1 MNMNGALRKHTEI
14 LCAIAAI
21 VAALLLMVS
30 ILSISDTSA
39 AADTVEKDSTDT
51 TGNTYIDINGDFK
64 LKYTVVSSTDKT
76 VKISGYS
83 YSGTTATSVT
93 FPAKIVYDSV
103 EYQVIGIPDDSS
115 YWSTNPFMKTA
126 KVSELTIEVSYSSYA
141 LPSDF
146 MKNNTYLTKVI
157 FKVEGDD
164 PEGNGKVSIGD
175 SAFDGCTKLVDL
187 TLPEVLSQ
195 VGMTV
200 FANCTKLGSD
210 CTSNNP
216 FIFNTKIVKYKSGSD
231 VSREKCYLFTG
242 CTGLVYLELGKN
254 VNIIDGIFS
263 PRDSGG
269 VSYSGCSSIK
279 VIYNAGTK
287 ISQGDVEASV
297 VESGS
302 YNVLIFYFCGGDL
315 TQGATISG
323 TSFTMPKGTLND
335 IEIPSWTPRDGTNK
349 YLGGVEYSSFS
360 PWSTSTADDSYYYFT
375 LYGSCTVNYHVTYKD
390 SSGNVVT
397 STVSQEVVCMYNSL
411 LYGKDNYP
419 DSTVSGKM
427 SSSFEWTSS
436 TGTKY
441 LSGQSV
447 TIYSDLDLYL
457 NLDSTTSG
465 DITITYKF
473 DYTQVTTSSGKTTY
487 TVYTY
492 TAKITAST
500 GASVSLLTNSG
511 FKNYITGTA
520 AYDAKNAFSSY
531 NLWAAP
537 DGTVYNMGGSATIYG
552 DITLTPVKSG
562 YTVVYYS
569 NTTADE
575 VLTFNSARASVTI
588 NANTFFN
595 GNAHFVCWNT
605 AKDGSGTNYYPEDV
619 TTITG
624 TLALYAIWST
634 DTKIDVTYNLYKDS
648 TGKYVSETD
657 TYTYGDLVNLP
668 NFLRRG
674 YTLVGWSYTQS
685 QHVNFAT
692 GSQVTMLKDLTL
704 YAVWSENQLTIVVD
718 NKLVSVKDIGPL
730 TYGYTVLG
738 DLVSGDTVK
747 LTVTLKDADGN
758 VVENPTAVGVYTI
771 EAGYQVFDSNGKDV
785 TGEYYSGYDGSTP
798 VTFQCYSGFLAIY
811 SGNPSIIIG

>member
-83 YSGTTATSVT
+83 YSGTTATAVT

-103 EYQVIGIPDDSS
+103 EYQVIGIPDDSA
-115 YWSTNPFMKTA
+115 YWTTNPFMKTA
-126 KVSELTIEVSYSSYA
+126 KVSELTIEVSYSSYV

-146 MKNNTYLTKVI
+146 MKNNTYLTKVT

-164 PEGNGKVSIGD
+164 SEGNGKVSIGD
-175 SAFDGCTKLVDL
+175 SAFDGCTNLVDL

-195 VGMTV
+195 VGVTI

-210 CTSNNP
+210 CTSENP
-216 FIFNTKIVKYKSGSD
+216 FIFNTKIVKYKSSEYD
-231 VSREKCYLFTG
+231 KCYLFTS

-263 PRDSGG
+263 PRNDRG
-269 VSYSGCSSIK
+269 VVYSGCSSIK
-279 VIYNAGTK
+279 VVYNAGTK

-473 DYTQVTTSSGKTTY
+473 DYTRVTTSSGKTTY

-492 TAKITAST
+492 TAKITASAGT
-500 GASVSLLTNSG
+500 SVSLLTNSG

-520 AYDAKNAFSSY
+520 ASSAKSAFSSY

-537 DGTVYNMGGSATIYG
+537 DGTVYNMGGSATFYG
-552 DITLTPVKSG
+552 DITLTPVVSK

-595 GNAHFVCWNT
+595 GNEHFVCWNT

-758 VVENPTAVGVYTI
+758 VVKNPTAVGVYTI

>member
-39 AADTVEKDSTDT
+39 AVDTVEKDSTDT

-83 YSGTTATSVT
+83 YSGTTATAVT

-103 EYQVIGIPDDSS
+103 EYQVIGIPDDSA
-115 YWSTNPFMKTA
+115 YWTTNPFMKTA
-126 KVSELTIEVSYSSYA
+126 KVSELTIEVSYSSYV

-146 MKNNTYLTKVI
+146 MKNNTYLTKVT

-175 SAFDGCTKLVDL
+175 SAFDGCTNLVDL

-195 VGMTV
+195 VGVTI

-210 CTSNNP
+210 CTSENP
-216 FIFNTKIVKYKSGSD
+216 FIFNTKIVKYKSSEYD
-231 VSREKCYLFTG
+231 KCYLFTG

-263 PRDSGG
+263 PRNDRG
-269 VSYSGCSSIK
+269 VVYSGCSSIK
-279 VIYNAGTK
+279 VVYNAGTK

-315 TQGATISG
+315 TKGATISG

-465 DITITYKF
+465 DITITYQF
-473 DYTQVTTSSGKTTY
+473 DYTYVYTDWKTQKTTY

-492 TAKITAST
+492 TAKITASAGT
-500 GASVSLLTNSG
+500 SVSLLTNSG
-511 FKNYITGTA
+511 FQNYITGTA
-520 AYDAKNAFSSY
+520 AYDAKSAFSSY
-531 NLWAAP
+531 DLWAAP
-537 DGTVYNMGGSATIYG
+537 DGTVYNMGGSATFYG
-552 DITLTPVKSG
+552 DITLTPVVSK

-605 AKDGSGTNYYPEDV
+605 DKDGSGTNYYPEDV
-619 TTITG
+619 TTISG
-624 TLALYAIWST
+624 TLALYAIWSI
-634 DTKIDVTYNLYKDS
+634 DTEIDVTYNLYKDS

>member
-21 VAALLLMVS
+21 AAALLLMVS

-39 AADTVEKDSTDT
+39 AADTVEKDSSDT

-83 YSGTTATSVT
+83 YSGTTATAVT

-115 YWSTNPFMKTA
+115 YWKTDPFMRTA
-126 KVSELTIEVSYSSYA
+126 KVSELTIEVSYSSYV

-146 MKNNTYLTKVI
+146 MKNNTYLTKVT

-164 PEGNGKVSIGD
+164 PEGNGKVSLGD
-175 SAFDGCTKLVDL
+175 SAFDGCTNLIDL
-187 TLPEVLSQ
+187 TLPEVLTQ

-200 FANCTKLGSD
+200 FANCTKLGSQN
-210 CTSNNP
+210 TSENP
-216 FIFNTKIVKYKSGSD
+216 FIFNTKIVGYKAGSD
-231 VSREKCYLFTG
+231 ITRDKCYLFTG

-254 VNIIDGIFS
+254 VNTVTGIFS
-263 PRDSGG
+263 PRTDTGH
-269 VSYSGCSSIK
+269 SGCSSIK
-279 VIYNAGTK
+279 VVYNAGTK

-315 TQGATISG
+315 TKGATISG

-360 PWSTSTADDSYYYFT
+360 PWSASTADDSYYYFT

-465 DITITYKF
+465 DITITYQF
-473 DYTQVTTSSGKTTY
+473 DYTYVYTDWKTQKTTY

-492 TAKITAST
+492 TAKITASAGT
-500 GASVSLLTNSG
+500 SVSLLTNSG
-511 FKNYITGTA
+511 FQNYITGTA
-520 AYDAKNAFSSY
+520 ASYAKSAFSSY
-531 NLWAAP
+531 DLWAAP
-537 DGTVYNMGGSATIYG
+537 DGTVYNMGGSTVFYG
-552 DITLTPVKSG
+552 NMTLTPVDSE

-575 VLTFNSARASVTI
+575 VLKFNSARASVTI

-605 AKDGSGTNYYPEDV
+605 VKDGSGTNYYPEDV

-634 DTKIDVTYNLYKDS
+634 DTEINVTYNLYKDS

-704 YAVWSENQLTIVVD
+704 YAVWSENQLTIIVD

-785 TGEYYSGYDGSTP
+785 TGEYYSGYDGTP

>member
-14 LCAIAAI
+14 LCAIATIA
-21 VAALLLMVS
+21 AALLLMVS

-39 AADTVEKDSTDT
+39 AADTVVKDSSDT

-83 YSGTTATSVT
+83 YSGSTATAVT
-93 FPAKIVYDSV
+93 FPAKIVYDSI
-103 EYQVIGIPDDSS
+103 EYQVIGIPDDSA
-115 YWSTNPFMKTA
+115 YWTTDPFMKTA
-126 KVSELTIEVSYSSYA
+126 KVSELTIEVCYSSYV

-146 MKNNTYLTKVI
+146 MKNNTYLTKVT

-175 SAFDGCTKLVDL
+175 SAFDGCTNLVDL

-195 VGMTV
+195 VGITV

-279 VIYNAGTK
+279 LIYNAGTK
-287 ISQGDVEASV
+287 ISQGDVESSV

-465 DITITYKF
+465 NITITYKF
-473 DYTQVTTSSGKTTY
+473 DYTRVTTSSGKTTY

-492 TAKITAST
+492 TAKITASAGT
-500 GASVSLLTNSG
+500 SVSLLTNSG

-531 NLWAAP
+531 DLWVAP

-569 NTTADE
+569 NTTANE

-634 DTKIDVTYNLYKDS
+634 DTIIDVTYNLYKDS

-771 EAGYQVFDSNGKDV
+771 EAGYQVFDSDGKDV